1 MKLQKSNS
9 ELQEAKDQL
18 AKWMTVLPPEYQRIL
33 GQEVKSGLQPSLAP
47 NTPRCN
53 LGSAPA
59 EYPPEETR
67 VKQRRNYSHTVAPS
81 IPSYD
86 ILAQPTTDGDNSRS
100 DLVIHTSTQ
109 VSKHSQSQ
117 AAFGSSNPPQYKEQ
131 LSGSYDPPQFTAAQI
146 QEYSRQAQRQREQDK
161 QKQKQEEDRLR
172 LLEEQRRREKRL
184 ADQALRELE
193 KAKMELANN
202 QSNRNP
208 SQPTSTG
215 YPLSSSESGA
225 QAQDNK
231 VGEMVGGAS
240 ESIDNTKT
248 SEEIPENPLLQNIDQ
263 EIQDYAEDVR
273 DMTRRP
279 TTKEVEAENEDTSL
293 AFDPNLV
300 CHKCGKRYR
309 IGEIQKFKRHIKELC
324 PMKK

>member
-1 MKLQKSNS
+1 MKLQESGRQLK
-9 ELQEAKDQL
+9 EAKDHI

-33 GQEVKSGLQPSLAP
+33 GQQIQSDVQPSFAP
-47 NTPRCN
+47 NVPRLN
-53 LGSAPA
+53 SGRAIP
-59 EYPPEETR
+59 EYQPDEVR
-67 VKQRRNYSHTVAPS
+67 VKQRRNYSNIVGPS

-86 ILAQPTTDGDNSRS
+86 IPAQPTTDGDSSRS
-100 DLVIHTSTQ
+100 DLVLHTSTQ
-109 VSKHSQSQ
+109 VPKQFQSQ
-117 AAFGSSNPPQYKEQ
+117 AAFGPSNPPQYKEQ
-131 LSGSYDPPQFTAAQI
+131 LSGSNDPPQFTAAQM

-161 QKQKQEEDRLR
+161 QKLEEDRLR
-172 LLEEQRRREKRL
+172 LLEEQRRREKLL

-193 KAKMELANN
+193 RAEMERANN
-202 QSNRNP
+202 QSSRNL

-248 SEEIPENPLLQNIDQ
+248 SEEIPENLLLQNIDQ
-263 EIQDYAEDVR
+263 EIQDYADDVR

-300 CHKCGKRYR
+300 CHKCGKRYH

>member
-1 MKLQKSNS
+1 MYYLLNIRGFLDKIRVAFTPN
-9 ELQEAKDQL
+9 
-18 AKWMTVLPPEYQRIL
+18 
-33 GQEVKSGLQPSLAP
+33 AP
-47 NTPRCN
+47 TRN
-53 LGSAPA
+53 LSPAPA
-59 EYPPEETR
+59 EYPPEEAR
-67 VKQRRNYSHTVAPS
+67 VKQRLNYSHTVAPS

-86 ILAQPTTDGDNSRS
+86 IPAQPTTDGDSSHS
-100 DLVIHTSTQ
+100 DLVLHTSTQ
-109 VSKHSQSQ
+109 VPKRLQNQ

-131 LSGSYDPPQFTAAQI
+131 LSGSTDPPQFTVAQM
-146 QEYSRQAQRQREQDK
+146 QEYSRQAQLQREQDK
-161 QKQKQEEDRLR
+161 QKQQEEERLR
-172 LLEEQRRREKRL
+172 LLEEQRRREKLL

-193 KAKMELANN
+193 KAEMERANN
-202 QSNRNP
+202 QSNRNL
-208 SQPTSTG
+208 SQLISTG

-231 VGEMVGGAS
+231 VGEMVGGVS
-240 ESIDNTKT
+240 EPIDNTKT

-263 EIQDYAEDVR
+263 EIQDYADDVR